1 MASTTQERNP
11 YTEERRKKHL
21 DNEKRRKFLDKKEDR
36 EGNKDIMRIGR
47 KEVRVKEILIRR
59 KGKEEKKENLKTD
72 ERRKET
78 RGGIDEKRKRTRILM
93 TEGE

>member
-21 DNEKRRKFLDKKEDR
+21 DNEKRSKFLDKEERR
-36 EGNKDIMRIGR
+36 EGNKDIIRIGR
-47 KEVRVKEILIRR
+47 KDVRVKEILIRR
-59 KGKEEKKENLKTD
+59 KRKEEKKETLKTD

-78 RGGIDEKRKRTRILM
+78 RGVSMNKEREPGY
-93 TEGE
+93 